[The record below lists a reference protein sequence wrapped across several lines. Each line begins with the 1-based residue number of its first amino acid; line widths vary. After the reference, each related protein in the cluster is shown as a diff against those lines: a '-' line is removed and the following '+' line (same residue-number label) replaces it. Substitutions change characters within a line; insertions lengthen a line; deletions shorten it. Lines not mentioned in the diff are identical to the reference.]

1 MFGNRTGGFS
11 HLPRIPRFRFTM
23 RWGGQARLCLL
34 GLSLAGSLFTSPL
47 QRVYAESTAGKTDL
61 FLTSALSRAPASGWF
76 SVIVRI
82 DGGLTPAKEAY
93 LKALNVDIYR
103 HLPIIHSVALCLP
116 ARNLTRLAALPF
128 VRHVSADL
136 TVKKCDEFTVGSSGA
151 NTTFQQYSLTGNGI
165 TVAVVDSGMNA
176 WHRDLVDPISG
187 NTRVLAGVNFVPTA
201 SKPNDDCGHGT
212 HVAGI
217 IAGNGACSTGS
228 AFYRTFYG
236 IARKAN
242 LVNVRVLDE
251 NGKSSVSTVLAGI
264 QWVVNNAAAYNI
276 RVLNLSLGHPAGD
289 HYYNDPLCQACEAA
303 WKAGIVVVCA
313 AGNNGRQNTTQTAGL
328 PNEGWD
334 TAYGTIQSPGNDPY
348 VITVGATKNMDGSRA
363 DDRIATY
370 SSRGPTRLDFILKPD
385 IIAPGNK
392 VISLDVNNSTLDA
405 AYGYTNQIPVASYC
419 YTNSCKYSAQYFRLS
434 GTSMAAPV
442 VAGAA
447 ALLLEANP
455 SLSPDTLKARLML
468 SADKWTDPSGNYDP
482 CTYGAGYLN
491 IPAALASTVTTGS
504 YATSPPLTRDAN
516 GNVLINTILWGTNS
530 PNGANILWETSGIN
544 LNIIWGSNIVWGTTI
559 LWGSNIL
566 WGATTWAD
574 NIIWGSSTD
583 AVDLSTV
590 VINGE

>member
-11 HLPRIPRFRFTM
+11 HLPRIPRFRYTM

-165 TVAVVDSGMNA
+165 TVAVVDGGMNA

-328 PNEGWD
+328 PNEGWG
-334 TAYGTIQSPGNDPY
+334 TAYGSIQSPGNDPF

-370 SSRGPTRLDFILKPD
+370 SSRGPTLLDFILKPD
-385 IIAPGNK
+385 IVAPGNK
-392 VISLDVNNSTLDA
+392 VISLYAGSTYLS
-405 AYGYTNQIPVASYC
+405 TNVSSNAIPWSSYC
-419 YTNSCKYSAQYFRLS
+419 YKNLTGESQRYYVLS

-447 ALLLEANP
+447 ALLLQANS
-455 SLSPDTLKARLML
+455 SLSPDTVKARLMF
-468 SADKWTDPSGNYDP
+468 SADKVNFPDGKTDA
-482 CTYGAGYLN
+482 CTFGAGYLN
-491 IPAALASTVTTGS
+491 IPAALGSTVTPAQ
-504 YATSPPLTRDAN
+504 YAMSP
-516 GNVLINTILWGTNS
+516 
-530 PNGANILWETSGIN
+530 
-544 LNIIWGSNIVWGTTI
+544 
-559 LWGSNIL
+559 
-566 WGATTWAD
+566 
-574 NIIWGSSTD
+574 
-583 AVDLSTV
+583 
-590 VINGE
+590 